1 MSRFAILPLQ
11 ALLDIRLS
19 PRDITVLAA
28 LGSHTDKAGWC
39 FPSLS
44 RIGEMLGISRQA
56 VQKSYKTLRLYGYV
70 QSIAQFRDKE
80 QTANLTRVLFDVI
93 VDDTLQRLV
102 APPAT
107 PGVAPPATPG
117 VALTSHINDSINVP
131 SNDKDRGRPA
141 DRFDE
146 FWTAYPKKVKRK
158 DAKKV
163 WQAKKLDALLETL
176 LADIQERL
184 KSDRRWREGFIPD
197 PTTYLRGERWNDE
210 IDRSVPHETNRKL
223 SAVELVE
230 QATRERERERQSRVI
245 EG

>member
-56 VQKSYKTLRLYGYV
+56 VQKSYKTLRLCGYV

-107 PGVAPPATPG
+107 PGVA
-117 VALTSHINDSINVP
+117 LTSHLNDSINVP
-131 SNDKDRGRPA
+131 SNDRDIGQQA
-141 DRFDE
+141 DRFRQ

-158 DAKKV
+158 DTQRV
-163 WQAKKLDALLETL
+163 WQAKRLNA
-176 LADIQERL
+176 LADRLLVDVQERL
-184 KSDRRWREGFIPD
+184 KSDRRWKEGFIPD

-230 QATRERERERQSRVI
+230 QATRERERERERQSHTL